1 MRPLT
6 VLPLLLPLFFPGS
19 PDESWPGVD
28 RLAPL
33 LEEHELFDAYEA
45 LAARGVRYV
54 GSDTTRIACHPACR
68 DAGRITD
75 AHRVEFRSMNEAA
88 SAGYRPCRRCRPV
101 AA

>member
-1 MRPLT
+1 
-6 VLPLLLPLFFPGS
+6 
-19 PDESWPGVD
+19 
-28 RLAPL
+28 
-33 LEEHELFDAYEA
+33 
-45 LAARGVRYV
+45 VRYV